1 MLDST
6 NSANTED
13 DKLKGDVTDLK
24 HACVK
29 NVRGKGVYP
38 SFSLLLQLSSCAS
51 SPASEMKLFSYR
63 SVWLVG

>member
-29 NVRGKGVYP
+29 NVRGKEYILHFLYC
-38 SFSLLLQLSSCAS
+38 FSSVPVLLHRQV
-51 SPASEMKLFSYR
+51 K
-63 SVWLVG
+63 